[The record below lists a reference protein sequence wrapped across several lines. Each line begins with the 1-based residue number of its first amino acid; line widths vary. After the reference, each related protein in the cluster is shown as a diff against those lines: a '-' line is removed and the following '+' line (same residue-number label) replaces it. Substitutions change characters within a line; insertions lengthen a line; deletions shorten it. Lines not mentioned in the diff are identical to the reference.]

1 MRPVSPCVLPPIL
14 YIERVMHSHF
24 ATCPEFACDDAADL
38 AAAVFAPV
46 PPRVYDVAPGFVPAF
61 VHLHVVQ
68 ITDPEFLRTVD
79 MQLALVLLSGR
90 LAPVYAPTV
99 NTARGARHMGYSE
112 GVRKPAHRMTRAEKI
127 AAEDRKWGLRA

>member
-1 MRPVSPCVLPPIL
+1 MPCVLPVFL

-38 AAAVFAPV
+38 ADAFAPV

-90 LAPVYAPTV
+90 LAPVYVPTV
-99 NTARGARHMGYSE
+99 DTTRSTRHLGYSE
-112 GVRKPAHRMTRAEKI
+112 GVRKPVRKQTRTNKI
-127 AAEDRKWGLRA
+127 AADDRKWGLRS